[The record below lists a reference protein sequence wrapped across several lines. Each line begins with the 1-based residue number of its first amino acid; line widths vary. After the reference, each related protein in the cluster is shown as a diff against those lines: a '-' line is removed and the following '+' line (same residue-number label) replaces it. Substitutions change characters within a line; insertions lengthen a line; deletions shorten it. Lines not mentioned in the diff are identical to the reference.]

1 MPKLTT
7 NSRKWK
13 AEIMNRVQ
21 IIDANDRTATSYTFN
36 RIAYYKT
43 LGVTSTEKYQS
54 AKESSEVIKRINI
67 ALDSRINTKD
77 FGIRI
82 GEQMYNIE
90 RIWMDDDQREME
102 LSLSYVD

>member
-1 MPKLTT
+1 MPKVTT

-13 AEIMNRVQ
+13 AEVMNRVQ
-21 IIDANDRTATSYTFN
+21 TIDANDRPVTSYTFN

-54 AKESSEVIKRINI
+54 AKESSEVVKRINI
-67 ALDSRINTKD
+67 ALDNRINTKD

-82 GEQMYNIE
+82 ADQMYNIE
-90 RIWMDDDQREME
+90 RIWTDDDQREME